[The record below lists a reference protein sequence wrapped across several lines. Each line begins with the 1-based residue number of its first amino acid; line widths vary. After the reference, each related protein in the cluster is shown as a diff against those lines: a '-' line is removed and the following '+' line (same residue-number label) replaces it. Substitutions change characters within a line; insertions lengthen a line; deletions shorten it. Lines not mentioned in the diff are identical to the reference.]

1 MRKNLVL
8 LLATLFALANIGL
21 TSAHAVENIIDYSK
35 PGRYGFGICQ
45 TESQLDC
52 LEPIITV
59 SHKDGTTSKAEFLF
73 SESNDPIVSLPETGG
88 ALQHFFQVRGGTSTG
103 NYKYISVRTE
113 ITNPPNVPFGHVW
126 LSVQGSRKN
135 KSDECDEPLKK
146 LCTRYTLDPEDEFM
160 FVIRSQQIPEQNLRA
175 TAVNGEIQ
183 RDDYLTGERWVLK
196 GSQTL
201 PGWSAGM
208 SWFIGWTFPDAT
220 NPGKAIRCAG
230 NGVLFTASN
239 ALTAREP
246 SWDRRKNSLNFGIQ
260 GPHFD
265 ANGDLFKGFFN
276 ARIPKKW
283 LDCNYPENSLST
295 ASEVVVSITYDDG
308 TSQIATSSTRVTSE
322 TIYVNVPLLH
332 FSSPTIRIT
341 NAVFAKS
348 AAPSKTLRCVKGK
361 VTKKVTANK
370 CPPGWK

>member
-1 MRKNLVL
+1 MRKNLIL

-21 TSAHAVENIIDYSK
+21 TSTHAVENTIDYSK

-59 SHKDGTTSKAEFLF
+59 SHKDGTLSTAEYNY
-73 SESNDPIVSLPETGG
+73 SGSNESVVEFPDYGG
-88 ALQHFFQVRGGTSTG
+88 ALFHFFNVRGGTSNG
-103 NYKYISVRTE
+103 EYKFISVRTE
-113 ITNPPNVPFGHVW
+113 LATPASAPGGHMWV
-126 LSVQGSRKN
+126 SVQGSRKI
-135 KSDECDEPLKK
+135 KADECDEPLKK
-146 LCTRYTLDPEDEFM
+146 LCTRYTLDPEDKFT
-160 FVIRSQQIPEQNLRA
+160 FVIRSQQLPEQHLRV
-175 TAVNGEIQ
+175 TAVNGEIL
-183 RDDYLTGERWVLK
+183 REDYLSGERWILN

-201 PGWSAGM
+201 PGWNPGL
-208 SWFIGWTFPDAT
+208 SWFIASTIPDAESQAV
-220 NPGKAIRCAG
+220 GIRCAG
-230 NGVLFTASN
+230 NGVLFTSSN
-239 ALTAREP
+239 AVTAREP

-265 ANGDLFKGFFN
+265 ANGELFKGFFN

-308 TSQIATSSTRVTSE
+308 TSQIATSSTKVTSD

-341 NAVFAKS
+341 NAEFAKS
-348 AAPSKTLRCVKGK
+348 VAPSKTLRCVKGK